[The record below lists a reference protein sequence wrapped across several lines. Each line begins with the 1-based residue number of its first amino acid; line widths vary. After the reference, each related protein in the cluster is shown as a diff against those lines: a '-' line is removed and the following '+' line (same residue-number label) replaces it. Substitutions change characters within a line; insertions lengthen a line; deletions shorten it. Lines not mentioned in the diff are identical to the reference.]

1 MVWLEKY
8 QRYVTRAGLVYRRTK
23 HGELRL
29 CSTSLNRGY
38 EYVPVYRPTAGR
50 SCMQVHRLVAI
61 AFIPNDEGFSEIDHI
76 DRNKTNNNVE
86 NLRWC
91 SRKTNNLNKA
101 ACDNL
106 RTLGIKSN
114 TPEYS
119 HYWYEL
125 NKERLNAKAMAR
137 YYAKRRIG

>member
-1 MVWLEKY
+1 
-8 QRYVTRAGLVYRRTK
+8 
-23 HGELRL
+23 
-29 CSTSLNRGY
+29 
-38 EYVPVYRPTAGR
+38 
-50 SCMQVHRLVAI
+50 MQVHRLVAI

-106 RTLGIKSN
+106 RTIGIKSN